1 MPKQSLNEP
10 GDDGLD
16 TFLHAIGR
24 VRLLTKEEE
33 VDLAQRIER
42 GDLDAKRHLIEA
54 NLRLVVHNAKR
65 YRRDPRAGGEL
76 TFLDLIQEGTIGLI
90 RAAEKFDYRKGFKF
104 STYATL
110 WIRQAIARAIAEK
123 NRAVRLPVHVVDRVK
138 LLERHDRA
146 LALVHNRP
154 ATSEELALEMGTTVA
169 EVEDLRTISRSTIS
183 LATPVGP
190 EGDTELGD
198 LVAEEQV
205 VLPSN
210 AVEAAETVEAMRS
223 TLELLPLRE
232 RRVLELRY
240 GVLGEVPHSVAQ
252 CSKALKLT
260 PHRIRALEEEALR
273 RLRHLPEAQG
283 LREAA

>member
-1 MPKQSLNEP
+1 MPKQTLNEP

-33 VDLAQRIER
+33 VDLAQRIEK

-154 ATSEELALEMGTTVA
+154 PTSEELALEMGTTVA

-205 VLPSN
+205 ELPSN
-210 AVEAAETVEAMRS
+210 AVETAETVR
-223 TLELLPLRE
+223 
-232 RRVLELRY
+232 
-240 GVLGEVPHSVAQ
+240 GH
-252 CSKALKLT
+252 ALDA
-260 PHRIRALEEEALR
+260 RAAAAPRAAGAGAALR
-273 RLRHLPEAQG
+273 RARRGAAQRRAVLQGAEAD
-283 LREAA
+283 AAPHPCAGGGGAASPPPPP